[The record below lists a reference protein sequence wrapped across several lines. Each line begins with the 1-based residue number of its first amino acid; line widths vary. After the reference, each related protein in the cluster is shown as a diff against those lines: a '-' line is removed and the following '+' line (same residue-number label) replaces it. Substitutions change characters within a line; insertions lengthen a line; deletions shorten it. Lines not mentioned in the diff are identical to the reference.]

1 MGRFLAYRILNLIP
15 VLLVVTLVVF
25 TVTSLIPGD
34 PARMLLGPEAPER
47 SVQALRDQMG
57 LNRPFHERYLL
68 WLGQVACGDLGQS
81 YLSKR
86 PVAEYITRSF
96 LVTLE
101 LSLGAMLV
109 ALAIAIPTAIVSA
122 VKKGS
127 AFDLVA
133 TVLAFGGISMPTFW
147 LGILLML
154 LFAVRLQVLPAV
166 GYVNPT
172 ESLMGNLR
180 AMVLPSLALGI
191 PISTQLM
198 RYLRAGLLR
207 VLDEDHVLTARM
219 KGLRERRVL
228 VAHVL
233 KNALIP
239 FVTIVGIQ
247 VGYLL
252 AGAVVIEEVFALPG
266 MGRLALASVFD
277 RDYQIIQGVVLVAAC
292 LFVFINFIVDILYAV
307 LDPRIRLGGGARE
320 G

>member
-68 WLGQVACGDLGQS
+68 WLGQLACGDLGQS

-122 VKKGS
+122 VKRGS

-133 TVLAFGGISMPTFW
+133 TVLAFGGISIPTFW

>member
-34 PARMLLGPEAPER
+34 PARTLLGSEAPEG

-68 WLGQVACGDLGQS
+68 WLGQLACGDLGQS

-122 VKKGS
+122 VKRGS

-133 TVLAFGGISMPTFW
+133 TVLAFGGISIPTFW

>member
-1 MGRFLAYRILNLIP
+1 
-15 VLLVVTLVVF
+15 
-25 TVTSLIPGD
+25 
-34 PARMLLGPEAPER
+34 
-47 SVQALRDQMG
+47 
-57 LNRPFHERYLL
+57 
-68 WLGQVACGDLGQS
+68 
-81 YLSKR
+81 
-86 PVAEYITRSF
+86 
-96 LVTLE
+96 
-101 LSLGAMLV
+101 
-109 ALAIAIPTAIVSA
+109 
-122 VKKGS
+122 
-127 AFDLVA
+127 
-133 TVLAFGGISMPTFW
+133 
-147 LGILLML
+147 
-154 LFAVRLQVLPAV
+154 
-166 GYVNPT
+166 
-172 ESLMGNLR
+172 MGNLR

-219 KGLRERRVL
+219 KGLLERRVL

-233 KNALIP
+233 KNALVP

-292 LFVFINFIVDILYAV
+292 LFVFINFLVDILYAV
-307 LDPRIRLGGGARE
+307 LDPRIRLGGARE

>member
-15 VLLVVTLVVF
+15 VLLVVTLAVF

-292 LFVFINFIVDILYAV
+292 IFVFINFIVDILYAV